1 MDKSVTPGKKES
13 IDRVNTQFAHSGDES
28 GIYKAWEDF
37 LSGVSRMGPPVR
49 VVVESSWKR
58 SATRGVDA
66 YGRRTPVVLGAEHFQ
81 RLLKRNRLLSSAA
94 TPTMH
99 ENAALLRG
107 TRSILILTNSTGVV
121 LEVVGD
127 PATKERG
134 CDINLSLGGSWN
146 EADVGTNGIG
156 TAIAIGKPIQVHAS
170 EHFCEG
176 VKQWTC
182 AAAPIWDP
190 RDKTLLGV
198 LDISGPDISF
208 CQHNLALVMTAA
220 HQIESVITERLL
232 VKRSRLFEACLS
244 KQPCSNGGMVLLDH
258 HGVVVCIN
266 ADASE
271 RIGRGEISAALG
283 MGKRLIEPGNE
294 FDVDELKRNLPPEC
308 HADWLHPVTDKR
320 DTLGAMLLIPH
331 RREHYLA
338 SHKPE
343 SDRPSPT
350 MAERHSHDSET
361 QVVEQSENGSTMM
374 DESSKSKF
382 QADTFS
388 RIVRSSAVMEVPVA
402 RARRFARS
410 LAPILIQGETGVGKE
425 LFASAIQA
433 ESTLADGPFVVCN
446 CGALSEELIG
456 SELFGYVKGA
466 FTGASNEG
474 RIGRFEE
481 ASGGTLCLDEIGE
494 LPPNLQPYL
503 LRVLDE
509 GMVYRIGENK
519 PRKVQVRLLAMTNRN
534 LLDEVAAGHFR
545 RDLFHRISVTTVAV
559 PPLRERGSDIDELIH
574 HFVKLLSSQ
583 HQLQIPGIDRHL
595 LKVLR
600 SYHWPGNIRELR
612 NVVESLL
619 LTGSGERLTLDDLPQ
634 DFLEAA
640 PAERERSGIVP
651 VKELAANE
659 RQTIEN
665 AIKNSG
671 GNLTRAAK
679 KLGISRSTLYRKINF
694 YELQAH
700 S

>member
-1 MDKSVTPGKKES
+1 MDKFITLTNEETV
-13 IDRVNTQFAHSGDES
+13 DRINTQFAYHGDES
-28 GIYKAWEDF
+28 GILKAWEDF
-37 LSGVSRMGPPVR
+37 LSGVNRMCLPVR

-66 YGRRTPVVLGAEHFQ
+66 YGRCTPVVVGEEHLQ
-81 RLLKRNRLLSSAA
+81 TLLKRNRLLSGAA
-94 TPTMH
+94 TPLMH

-107 TRSILILTNSTGVV
+107 TQSILILTDSTGVV

-127 PATKERG
+127 PATKDRG

-156 TAIAIGKPIQVHAS
+156 TAIATGDPVQVHAS

-176 VKQWTC
+176 IKQWTC
-182 AAAPIWDP
+182 AAAPIRDP
-190 RDKTLLGV
+190 RDKSLLGV

-208 CQHNLALVMTAA
+208 CQHNLALVTTAA
-220 HQIESVITERLL
+220 HQIESVIHERLL
-232 VKRSRLFEACLS
+232 VKRSRLLEASLS
-244 KQPCSNGGMVLLDH
+244 KQPRSNEGMVLLDH

-266 ADASE
+266 ADASD
-271 RIGRGEISAALG
+271 RIGRGEISASLG
-283 MGKRLIEPGNE
+283 IGKRLIEPGDE
-294 FDVDELKRNLPPEC
+294 FDVDELRKNLPPDC
-308 HADWLHPVTDKR
+308 HSEWLHPISDKR
-320 DTLGAMLLIPH
+320 DTLGAILLIPQ
-331 RREHYLA
+331 RGRHYL
-338 SHKPE
+338 
-343 SDRPSPT
+343 PSYK
-350 MAERHSHDSET
+350 D
-361 QVVEQSENGSTMM
+361 VEQPYDT
-374 DESSKSKF
+374 KSQVLEQRETSPVRRK
-382 QADTFS
+382 QSRKNTAHDDKFS
-388 RIVRSSAVMEVPVA
+388 RIVRSSAVMEAAVV
-402 RARRFARS
+402 RARQFARS

-433 ESTLADGPFVVCN
+433 ESLLADGPFVICN

-474 RIGRFEE
+474 RVGRFEQ

-494 LPPNLQPYL
+494 MPLNLQPYL

-509 GMVYRIGENK
+509 GLVCRIGENN

-534 LLDEVAAGHFR
+534 LLDEVAAGRFR
-545 RDLFHRISVTTVAV
+545 RDLYHRISVTTVV
-559 PPLRERGSDIDELIH
+559 IPPLRERGSDVDVLVK
-574 HFVKLLSSQ
+574 HFLSLLGTL
-583 HQLQIPGIDRHL
+583 HQLPIPSVDRDM

-612 NVVESLL
+612 NFIESVLL
-619 LTGSGERLTLDDLPQ
+619 SNSNGRLTLDDLPREL
-634 DFLEAA
+634 LE
-640 PAERERSGIVP
+640 PGPSEREHTGIAP

-659 RQTIEN
+659 RQTIEH
-665 AIKNSG
+665 AIKTSG

-679 KLGISRSTLYRKINF
+679 QLGISRSTLYRKINS
-694 YELQAH
+694 YQLQVH

>member
-1 MDKSVTPGKKES
+1 MDKFVTLVQKES
-13 IDRVNTQFAHSGDES
+13 VDQVNTQFAHSGDES

-49 VVVESSWKR
+49 IVVERSWKR

-66 YGRRTPVVLGAEHFQ
+66 YGCRTPVVLGEEHFQ

-99 ENAALLRG
+99 ENAALLSG
-107 TRSILILTNSTGVV
+107 TRSILILTDSTGVV

-190 RDKTLLGV
+190 RDRTLLGV

-208 CQHNLALVMTAA
+208 CQHNLALVMAAA
-220 HQIESVITERLL
+220 HRIESVITERLI
-232 VKRSRLFEACLS
+232 VKRSRLFEACLT
-244 KQPCSNGGMVLLDH
+244 KQPCSDEGMVLLDH

-266 ADASE
+266 ADASD
-271 RIGRGEISAALG
+271 RIDRGEISAALG
-283 MGKRLIEPGNE
+283 MGERLIEPGNE
-294 FDVDELKRNLPPEC
+294 FDVEELKKNLPPEC

-331 RREHYLA
+331 RRKHYLS
-338 SHKPE
+338 SHKQD
-343 SDRPSPT
+343 SKQLSRT
-350 MAERHSHDSET
+350 VAEEHSHDSET
-361 QVVEQSENGSTMM
+361 QIAEQYENGPIMKN
-374 DESSKSKF
+374 ESSKSKV
-382 QADTFS
+382 QTDTFS
-388 RIVRSSAVMEVPVA
+388 RIVRGSAVMEVPVA
-402 RARRFARS
+402 RARRFAKS

-433 ESTLADGPFVVCN
+433 ESTLADGPFVICN

-494 LPPNLQPYL
+494 LPLNLQPYL

-519 PRKVQVRLLAMTNRN
+519 PRKVNVRLLAMTNRN
-534 LLDEVAAGHFR
+534 LLDEVAVGHFR

-559 PPLRERGSDIDELIH
+559 PPLRERGSDIDKLIE
-574 HFVKLLSSQ
+574 HFLKLLCTQ
-583 HQLQIPGIDRHL
+583 HQLQIPSMERHL

-612 NVVESLL
+612 NVIESLL
-619 LTGSGERLTLDDLPQ
+619 LTGSGERLTLDELPQ
-634 DFLEAA
+634 DFLETA
-640 PAERERSGIVP
+640 PPEHERSGTAP

-665 AIKNSG
+665 AIRNSG

-679 KLGISRSTLYRKINF
+679 QLGISRSTLYRKIQF
-694 YELQAH
+694 YDLQAH